1 MDRLESWGL
10 LDVGRRGAPAMGRA
24 EGGQPERAAAETV
37 AQSLHGGGVGQGTAV
52 RTSAALVTR
61 GGWAPAAVVASA
73 LPSANIAGSA
83 MSVVGSVLSFQGSG
97 SYGVDQALVLGLAPR
112 AGQRSSVGA
121 WASVAAGAKH
131 EAGKL
136 AGSGHR

>member
-1 MDRLESWGL
+1 MR
-10 LDVGRRGAPAMGRA
+10 RA

-83 MSVVGSVLSFQGSG
+83 MSVVGSSELRESANGNNQF
-97 SYGVDQALVLGLAPR
+97 
-112 AGQRSSVGA
+112 SSMLLFTLDCR
-121 WASVAAGAKH
+121 
-131 EAGKL
+131 E
-136 AGSGHR
+136 